1 MLYKL
6 DNGIDHILIDEAQ
19 DTSPEQWAIVRKL
32 TEDFFAG
39 EGRERKLSR
48 TIFAVGDE
56 KQSIFSFQ
64 GADPAQFD
72 INRHHFERL
81 AAQAEQP
88 FVDQPL
94 LTSRRSA
101 PEVLRFVDQVFADA
115 AARAGLTSR
124 DQPIEHLAH
133 RAEAKGG
140 IEFWTAL
147 APPPA
152 VAVDPYLPVDAE
164 QTRQSRRHP
173 RPARGGPDSRMAR
186 PGRHAFPATKSPSR
200 PATS

>member
-32 TEDFFAG
+32 TEEFFAG
-39 EGRERKLSR
+39 RAASGLAPR

-72 INRHHFERL
+72 INRQLFRAPARPRPSSL
-81 AAQAEQP
+81 SW
-88 FVDQPL
+88 
-94 LTSRRSA
+94 TSRCSPRAARRRKSCNSWIT
-101 PEVLRFVDQVFADA
+101 VFADP

-124 DQPIEHLAH
+124 DQPIAH
-133 RAEAKGG
+133 RPIATDAKGG
-140 IEFWTAL
+140 IEFWPRWRRRL
-147 APPPA
+147 RR
-152 VAVDPYLPVDAE
+152 AVDPYLPVDAE
-164 QTRQSRRHP
+164 Q
-173 RPARGGPDSRMAR
+173 PDS
-186 PGRHAFPATKSPSR
+186 PS
-200 PATS
+200 